1 MYLYDKAH
9 ELAAEIKKSPEF
21 IEYKKLKDEVL
32 ADEGT
37 KNLVTQYKSL
47 QFEGQAAVMA
57 GQQPSEELLDK
68 LKKLG
73 EVLAFNPKVTDYFAA
88 EYRFNTIVSDIYK
101 IIGDACELNTALFEK
116 E

>member
-21 IEYKKLKDEVL
+21 IEYKQLKDEVL
-32 ADEGT
+32 ADETT
-37 KNLVTQYKSL
+37 KGLVQQYKTL
-47 QFEGQAAVMA
+47 QFEGQAALMA

-73 EVLAFNPKVTDYFAA
+73 EVLAFNAKVTDYFAA
-88 EYRFNTIVSDIYK
+88 EYKFNTIVSDLYK
-101 IIGDACELNTALFEK
+101 IIGDACELNTGLFEK

>member
-9 ELAAEIKKSPEF
+9 ELASEIKKSPEF
-21 IEYKKLKDEVL
+21 MEYKKLKDEVL
-32 ADEGT
+32 ADENT
-37 KNLVTQYKSL
+37 KNLVTQYKNL
-47 QFEGQAAVMA
+47 QFEGQAAVIA

-101 IIGDACELNTALFEK
+101 IIGDACELNTGLFEK